1 MHTLLLADD
10 SITVQRVIALTFA
23 GEPIQVVAVSDGRQA
38 MEKLA
43 AQRPDIVLAATTL
56 SQMSG
61 YELAHFVRSTAD
73 LQGVPVLLL
82 SGAFETV
89 DEAKLKT
96 SGANGVIEKPVE
108 PIAVIARVKEL
119 LGLKSAPK
127 PATVGRLVTSADGV
141 ADKKLAT
148 PSNWEELRERTGLD
162 ANTRSVEAPSTRS
175 KSEQQPLDVAFDS
188 LDQQLSGRAPQGRHN
203 PSGPL
208 GHAAGAA
215 DPRSPGRRP
224 DNNST
229 PGNPVFEV
237 DDQWFSGEENRDQA
251 VARAGRREII
261 EDLRSPEFQAAPAAP
276 DSAPAPIFEVDDE
289 WFADGNKARADKF
302 DEQRQLAAE
311 MGIHDVD
318 LPQAEAPLEPAPV
331 VGHDFEF
338 GLDDLKAL
346 QQPDAAAPVGD
357 VSVEPAAAV
366 EAVTPVEP
374 VTPVE
379 SQAPVE
385 PLAYFE
391 PAPLSEPETPVEAT
405 PIEPL
410 STEPVAIEAMIPN
423 EPAAP
428 FAPAIPVST
437 ASDVAPI
444 AARADAHGVA
454 DDFAAL
460 LAYEQGES
468 PAPAVTLAPA
478 EAPALQITDE
488 MLDQI
493 ASRVAERLSAG
504 LFGDQLKTVVTDTVR
519 DTVRTIVSDTSERL
533 VRDEIDRIK
542 SRN

>member
-23 GEPIQVVAVSDGRQA
+23 GEPIEVVAVSDGRQA

-61 YELAHFVRSTAD
+61 YDLAHFVRSTAD

-119 LGLKSAPK
+119 LGLKSAAK

-175 KSEQQPLDVAFDS
+175 KSEQQPLEVAFDS
-188 LDQQLSGRAPQGRHN
+188 LDQQLSGRAPQGTHN

-208 GHAAGAA
+208 GHAGGAA

-224 DNNST
+224 DSNST

-251 VARAGRREII
+251 EARAGRREII

-276 DSAPAPIFEVDDE
+276 DSTPAPIFEVDDE
-289 WFADGNKARADKF
+289 WFADGNKARANKL

-331 VGHDFEF
+331 AGHDFEF

-346 QQPDAAAPVGD
+346 QQPDEAAPVAD
-357 VSVEPAAAV
+357 VSVDPAAAG
-366 EAVTPVEP
+366 EAVTL
-374 VTPVE
+374 
-379 SQAPVE
+379 VE
-385 PLAYFE
+385 PLAHVE

-405 PIEPL
+405 PIEPF
-410 STEPVAIEAMIPN
+410 STEPVAIEPMIPN

-428 FAPAIPVST
+428 FAPAMPVST
-437 ASDVAPI
+437 TADLAAI

-468 PAPAVTLAPA
+468 PAPIVTPAPVA
-478 EAPALQITDE
+478 ALALQITDE

-504 LFGDQLKTVVTDTVR
+504 LFGDQLKIVVTDTVR

-542 SRN
+542 NRD

>member
-23 GEPIQVVAVSDGRQA
+23 GEPIQVVPVSNGREA
-38 MEKLA
+38 MEKIA
-43 AQRPDIVLAATTL
+43 SQRPDIVLAATTL

-61 YELAHFVRSTAD
+61 YDLAHFVRSTAD

-119 LGLKSAPK
+119 LGLKSAAK
-127 PATVGRLVTSADGV
+127 PATVGRLVTSADGA

-162 ANTRSVEAPSTRS
+162 ANTKSVEAPSTRS
-175 KSEQQPLDVAFDS
+175 KSEQPPLDVAFDS
-188 LDQQLSGRAPQGRHN
+188 LDQQLSGRANTGTHN

-224 DNNST
+224 DTST
-229 PGNPVFEV
+229 TIGNPVFEV
-237 DDQWFSGEENRDQA
+237 DDQWFSDEEGRDLA
-251 VARAGRREII
+251 EARAGRREII
-261 EDLRSPEFQAAPAAP
+261 EDLRSPEFQAAPVAP

-289 WFADGNKARADKF
+289 WFADGNKVRADKL

-331 VGHDFEF
+331 VTDDFEF

-346 QQPDAAAPVGD
+346 EQPAEAVPV
-357 VSVEPAAAV
+357 EM
-366 EAVTPVEP
+366 VTPVEQP
-374 VTPVE
+374 
-379 SQAPVE
+379 AH
-385 PLAYFE
+385 FE
-391 PAPLSEPETPVEAT
+391 PAIPIEPETPIEAAT
-405 PIEPL
+405 AI
-410 STEPVAIEAMIPN
+410 EPVAVEPLIPIDPVAPIM
-423 EPAAP
+423 PATVVA
-428 FAPAIPVST
+428 T
-437 ASDVAPI
+437 TSDLAPI

-468 PAPAVTLAPA
+468 PEPPVASVPV
-478 EAPALQITDE
+478 EGPALQITDE

-504 LFGDQLKTVVTDTVR
+504 LFGDQLKSVVTDTVR
-519 DTVRTIVSDTSERL
+519 DTVRSIVSDTSERL

-542 SRN
+542 NRD